1 MGRLGQLFAPRER
14 EFFDLFEEAAR
25 NAVQAAELLEHMLQ
39 SWPDGGAETLAKIV
53 DCEHEGDRIT
63 HDIIDRLNHS
73 FVTPFDR
80 EDILALASA
89 LDDVVDYIEEIAD
102 FLGLYRIEAPMQQAQ
117 EMATVLRQSV
127 GALASG
133 VPGLRSLQ
141 DLHECT
147 IEVNRLENEGD
158 RLLRDAVASLFE
170 RGIDP
175 MMVIRWKDIFERLED
190 AIDATERTA
199 NILEGIV
206 IKNT

>member
-1 MGRLGQLFAPRER
+1 MGRLGQLFAPKER

-25 NAVQAAELLEHMLQ
+25 NAVRAAELLERLLQ
-39 SWPDGGAETLAKIV
+39 NWPDGGAETLAQIV
-53 DCEHEGDRIT
+53 DCEHDGDRIT
-63 HDIIDRLNHS
+63 HDIIQRLNHS

-80 EDILALASA
+80 EDIIALASG

-102 FLGLYRIEAPMQQAQ
+102 FLGLYRIEAPMLQAQ

-127 GALASG
+127 AALCSA

-141 DLHECT
+141 DVHEFT
-147 IEVNRLENEGD
+147 AEVNRLEDEGD
-158 RLLRDAVASLFE
+158 RLHRDAVASLFE

-190 AIDATERTA
+190 AIDSTETA
-199 NILEGIV
+199 VNILEGVV
-206 IKNT
+206 IKNR